1 MGKVTPQVWRV
12 TPHRCLTYAL
22 DLTCSCLLKSPPLAT
37 LSSIS
42 CTTSFSY
49 MRHTLPGS
57 KYTSISASLKNNN
70 SGCSSPSNCHNSSYL
85 FFIKLSIGTASASL
99 LPDFLSPS
107 STKCWNPTPLLK
119 LFLSKLQ
126 EISMWP
132 NQWFP
137 SVFILRLLTESNSA
151 DHSPSWT
158 FDLPGFQD
166 NSQLLFFSSLSLSLH
181 SLLFLSWFL
190 SVKVPPRAW
199 S

>member
-1 MGKVTPQVWRV
+1 MWCI
-12 TPHRCLTYAL
+12 TPHLCLTYVL
-22 DLTCSCLLKSPPLAT
+22 DLTPSCLLKSPPLVT

-42 CTTSFSY
+42 CTISFSY
-49 MRHTLPGS
+49 MRHILPGS
-57 KYTSISASLKNNN
+57 TYTSISAILKNNN
-70 SGCSSPSNCHNSSYL
+70 SDCSSLFSCHTSSYL
-85 FFIKLSIGTASASL
+85 FFFIKLSIGTASASL
-99 LPDFLSPS
+99 LPDFLLPS

-132 NQWFP
+132 NQWFL

-190 SVKVPPRAW
+190 SVNVPPRA
-199 S
+199 